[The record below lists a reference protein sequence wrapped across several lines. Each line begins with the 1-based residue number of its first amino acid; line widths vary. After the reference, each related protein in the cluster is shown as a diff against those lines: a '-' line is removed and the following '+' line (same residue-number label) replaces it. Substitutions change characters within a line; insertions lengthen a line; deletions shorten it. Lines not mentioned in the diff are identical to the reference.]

1 MSPRLRP
8 PLATADAVLFDSI
21 EESRGLHSTLDDS
34 RNGIVYRKSG
44 IPGISAVFDFG
55 ERGSFQRKK
64 QEQKN
69 EQKKRRLLLSKAPF
83 ITTGAAAFS
92 APQHLFAIYS
102 YSACSSC
109 QFEIR
114 LSNVSNS
121 DSG

>member
-69 EQKKRRLLLSKAPF
+69 EQKKAASFALEGPF
-83 ITTGAAAFS
+83 HNNRCCGVFCAAA
-92 APQHLFAIYS
+92 PVCHI
-102 YSACSSC
+102 
-109 QFEIR
+109 
-114 LSNVSNS
+114 
-121 DSG
+121 